1 MVINKFLEQIQFYTK
16 KRKENLNINFSIFI
30 LVLIVAQHSF
40 LIKFSGIFILAL
52 FNWRTILKIDIK
64 NIPPFYI
71 LILLIEVLKFF
82 ILDPDYSIGH
92 IAQFLIGLI
101 YWLSSLF
108 LCMLIYA
115 QVNKSDSI
123 IIIKS
128 LKAFTLINFCVS
140 IFQFVKICIIEG
152 VINPFNTGHQ
162 HPYGVSTGD
171 MITGLFGG
179 VHLTNVFVSLIL
191 ILFYLHKRSTIFVFL
206 SLIPFLLCGSNFGSI
221 LLLLCLVIYFIVSKQ
236 KIYAFK
242 ISSLIFLILISFY
255 VIITPYNAHHT
266 FSKIE
271 SIINKKPTV
280 DEEYQQD
287 VDNSTLIS
295 YKTGTKSIKQLDK
308 SQQETIER
316 LEKRKEI
323 ILYDFNTVS
332 GKITS
337 YQQTINFL
345 KSNPKYMFFGAGIG
359 RFSSNIAFNFSGIV
373 DNSAMNRL
381 FPTFQSALFEKNH
394 KSIYAYMK
402 TTHVIFHSESNKPF
416 SSYNQL
422 FGEYGIVGFFLFL
435 LGYILFFIKKV
446 DKRSYSIPVLIALLF
461 ALNLNYFFEGLNLFL
476 FFEVIMFLNIKEK
489 IQNERL

>member
-280 DEEYQQD
+280 DEEYQQ
-287 VDNSTLIS
+287 
-295 YKTGTKSIKQLDK
+295 
-308 SQQETIER
+308 
-316 LEKRKEI
+316 
-323 ILYDFNTVS
+323 
-332 GKITS
+332 
-337 YQQTINFL
+337 
-345 KSNPKYMFFGAGIG
+345 
-359 RFSSNIAFNFSGIV
+359 
-373 DNSAMNRL
+373 
-381 FPTFQSALFEKNH
+381 
-394 KSIYAYMK
+394 
-402 TTHVIFHSESNKPF
+402 
-416 SSYNQL
+416 
-422 FGEYGIVGFFLFL
+422 
-435 LGYILFFIKKV
+435 
-446 DKRSYSIPVLIALLF
+446 
-461 ALNLNYFFEGLNLFL
+461 
-476 FFEVIMFLNIKEK
+476 
-489 IQNERL
+489 